1 LPTASTV
8 PIDSLHVDAAAM
20 HWRALAQPQL
30 PAATEQRFRPA
41 TSATMSRGSIITLLA
56 LAAVQLASIGA
67 LLAQSARRRQDRV
80 ALDAAANR
88 LARIAGQVGFW
99 QWDLDTDRIAVEP
112 AFRKLLGFEATA
124 VAPIDLRAL
133 IQADDLHKVMH
144 AAREHVAGRSATFE
158 IQHRVIDRNKN
169 IRWFLSRG
177 QVQCDRDNRPVR
189 LVGTAVDITDR
200 KRDEDERAHVQVQL
214 QEQRVELAHL
224 GRAAAAGAL
233 SGAFA
238 HELRQPL
245 SAILMNAQAAQEY
258 LRKPNVERNEISAIL
273 ADIEAESR
281 RAGSII
287 RNLRNL
293 LRPGEEHFLPTSVG
307 SIVDDVLT
315 LMRGDLVARSVEVVV
330 GPMHD
335 VPPILAERV
344 QLQQVMLNLISNA
357 CDALSSVD
365 PRERRIAISSSTVD
379 GRVHISIADNG
390 CGLAEHQLAEIF
402 RPFVSTKR
410 HGLGLGLS
418 ISRSIMEAHRGKIWA
433 EKNPRGGTTVNLE
446 FPADPAGCSEKSFLA
461 YEGAGS
467 PTVRTGSGRA

>member
-1 LPTASTV
+1 LQAESTV
-8 PIDSLHVDAAAM
+8 PIDSVHVDAAATQV
-20 HWRALAQPQL
+20 LAQRQL
-30 PAATEQRFRPA
+30 PAPTDQRLLPS
-41 TSATMSRGSIITLLA
+41 TSAATSRGSIIALLA
-56 LAAVQLASIGA
+56 LAAVQLVSIGA
-67 LLAQSARRRQDRV
+67 LLAQSARRRKDRV
-80 ALDAAANR
+80 ALDAAAN
-88 LARIAGQVGFW
+88 LLTRIAGQVGFW
-99 QWDLDTDRIAVEP
+99 QWDLDTDRIAIEP
-112 AFRKLLGFEATA
+112 AFRKLLSFDATA
-124 VAPIDLRAL
+124 PAPIDLRTL
-133 IQADDLHKVMH
+133 IHSDDLQKVMH

-158 IQHRVIDRNKN
+158 IQHRIIDRNKN
-169 IRWFLSRG
+169 LRWFLSRG

-233 SGAFA
+233 SGALA

-245 SAILMNAQAAQEY
+245 SAILTNAQAAQEY
-258 LRKPNVERNEISAIL
+258 LRKPNVEHDEISAIL
-273 ADIEAESR
+273 ADIEAEGR

-287 RNLRNL
+287 SNLRNL
-293 LRPGEEHFLPTSVG
+293 LRPGEEHFLPVSVG
-307 SIVDDVLT
+307 SIVNDVLT

-330 GPMHD
+330 GPTHN

-344 QLQQVMLNLISNA
+344 QLQQVMLNLINNA

-365 PRERRIAISSSTVD
+365 PRERRIVISCGTVD
-379 GRVHISIADNG
+379 GRVHISITDNG
-390 CGLAEHQLAEIF
+390 CGLAEHRLDDIF

-418 ISRSIMEAHRGKIWA
+418 ISRSIVEAHHGKIWA
-433 EKNPRGGTTVNLE
+433 ERNARGGTTLNLE
-446 FPADPAGCSEKSFLA
+446 FPASPGTSEENHLA

-467 PTVRTGSGRA
+467 PTVRAASGRA